1 MSQNERELC
10 HSKTHDCAVVVEH
23 PVWGE
28 GKPLYESHA
37 IPDDNGY
44 VAWYDV
50 EFDHGIER
58 EVPAEDMDI
67 YVTEVHGAKKNMNA
81 SKKASF
87 GVDAE
92 VPDASTKEVD
102 PPGEG
107 EDEAEKTGAKVKSP
121 TAVPKTKVGMITAMA
136 DAMKGMKAPELK
148 AAYGKMMNAMYGES
162 VETEESETVTSIK
175 EIKKISAEEVDVA
188 EDVEAMFAGQDL
200 SEDFTSKATTI
211 FEAAVVSKVNEVLET
226 VTVDLEAELEA
237 EKEEIV
243 ESMTARLDDYMEYVV
258 ESWMQENELAVEQGI
273 KAEITENFMV
283 GLRNLFSENYID
295 IPEEKVDLVDELAAK
310 VAELEE
316 SVNEEVERN
325 IATRKELAEAKKS
338 VVLRDVTEGLT
349 ESQVVKMQSLA
360 EGVEF
365 ESSEDYASKLE
376 TIKEN
381 YFPQEELF
389 EDTSFDSEPVEL
401 DEENEKPID
410 PSMKPYMDA
419 ITRSIKK

>member
-58 EVPAEDMDI
+58 EVPAEDMTI
-67 YVTEVHGAKKNMNA
+67 HVMEAHGKKLNA

-92 VPDASTKEVD
+92 VPDASTQEVD

-107 EDEAEKTGAKVKSP
+107 EDEAEKKAAKVKSP

-162 VETEESETVTSIK
+162 VEAEESETVTSIK
-175 EIKKISAEEVDVA
+175 EIKKISAEEVNVA

-226 VTVDLEAELEA
+226 VTVDLEAEMEA

-243 ESMTARLDDYMEYVV
+243 ESMTSRLDDYMEYVV

-365 ESSEDYASKLE
+365 DSSEDYASKLE

-381 YFPQEELF
+381 YFPQEEVIS

-401 DEENEKPID
+401 DEENEKAID
-410 PSMKPYMDA
+410 PSMQPYMDA

>member
-1 MSQNERELC
+1 MSDKELEML
-10 HSKTHDCAVVVEH
+10 DQE
-23 PVWGE
+23 E
-28 GKPLYESHA
+28 GQLE
-37 IPDDNGY
+37 
-44 VAWYDV
+44 
-50 EFDHGIER
+50 
-58 EVPAEDMDI
+58 EV
-67 YVTEVHGAKKNMNA
+67 
-81 SKKASF
+81 KASF
-87 GVDAE
+87 GDPSE
-92 VPDASTKEVD
+92 VPDPSTKEVD
-102 PPGEG
+102 APGAEG
-107 EDEAEKTGAKVKSP
+107 KDADAEKKAAPKRSP
-121 TAVPKTKVGMITAMA
+121 SEVPKTKVAMITAMA
-136 DAMKGMKAPELK
+136 DAMKQMNASALK
-148 AAYGKMMNAMYGES
+148 ANYGKMMNAMYGES
-162 VETEESETVTSIK
+162 VEAEEESNTATSIK
-175 EIKKISAEEVDVA
+175 EIKQISAEDVNVA
-188 EDVEAMFAGQDL
+188 EDVEAMFAGSEL

-211 FEAAVVSKVNEVLET
+211 FEAAVVSKVNEILET

-283 GLRNLFSENYID
+283 GLRNLFTESYID

-316 SVNEEVERN
+316 SVNEEVEKN

-349 ESQVVKMQSLA
+349 ESQVVKMKSLA

-365 ESSEDYASKLE
+365 ESAEDYAKKLE

-381 YFPQEELF
+381 YFPQEEELS

-401 DEENEKPID
+401 EEENEPTVA
-410 PSMKPYMDA
+410 PEMKAYMDA
-419 ITRSIKK
+419 ISRSIKK

>member
-23 PVWGE
+23 PEWGE

-58 EVPAEDMDI
+58 EVPAEDMTI
-67 YVTEVHGAKKNMNA
+67 HVMEAHGKKLNA

-92 VPDASTKEVD
+92 VPDAPTKEV
-102 PPGEG
+102 PAPGG
-107 EDEAEKTGAKVKSP
+107 EKEQGDKKGSKPQGSSA
-121 TAVPKTKVGMITAMA
+121 PKTKVAMITAMA
-136 DAMKGMKAPELK
+136 DAMKGMKATELK

-162 VETEESETVTSIK
+162 VEEEQSDTATSIK
-175 EIKKISAEEVDVA
+175 EIKQISAEDVDVA
-188 EDVEAMFAGQDL
+188 EDVNAMFAGQDL

-258 ESWMQENELAVEQGI
+258 EQWMQENELAVEQGI

-295 IPEEKVDLVDELAAK
+295 IPEEKVDLVDELASK

-316 SVNEEVERN
+316 SINEEVEKN
-325 IATRKELAEAKKS
+325 IATRKELAESRKS
-338 VVLRDVTEGLT
+338 LVLRDVCEGLT
-349 ESQVVKMQSLA
+349 ESQTVKIKSLA
-360 EGVEF
+360 EGVDF
-365 ESSEDYASKLE
+365 ESDADYAEKLE

-381 YFPQEELF
+381 YFPQEEVIS

-401 DEENEKPID
+401 EEETETQVAPE
-410 PSMKPYMDA
+410 MKAYMDA